1 MKRITAII
9 LGFCILTLNLPA
21 FNVLYAEEAPQ
32 EGADASMQ
40 SQTPVVEVSAPS
52 AVLMEASTGEVIF
65 EKDKVTYFDGNYEE
79 YMRIKAENSNEDE
92 ADEIFKGIKERQST
106 GIEFAKISYNK
117 KAEVTKDISECNKK
131 IDVTVSMSNNK
142 QENGGKTNKISNLS
156 EAQNS
161 YFLGKEIN
169 KTKNKISKLERE
181 IEQKENEVKRIEE
194 EMLKEENSTDYIKL
208 KELQEIIQNL
218 NSEID
223 SKMEEW
229 DKLNSEL
236 LELENKV

>member
-1 MKRITAII
+1 MLKEYT
-9 LGFCILTLNLPA
+9 GTLIFVSHDRYFVNKI
-21 FNVLYAEEAPQ
+21 
-32 EGADASMQ
+32 ADS
-40 SQTPVVEVSAPS
+40 
-52 AVLMEASTGEVIF
+52 LLIF

-142 QENGGKTNKISNLS
+142 QENGGKTNKISNS
-156 EAQNS
+156 SKAQNS

-181 IEQKENEVKRIEE
+181 IEQKENEVKHIEE

-236 LELENKV
+236 GELENRI